1 VGDIR
6 DKTKL
11 TDAMRGID
19 IVYHL
24 AAEHSDNLRPVSL
37 YYDVNVGGSENVVY
51 GLRKHGI
58 KKVIF
63 TSSVAVYGTS
73 SEERDECSPIKPS
86 NDYGRS
92 KYEAEVI
99 FNDWASAENGCGLT
113 IVRPTVIFGEK
124 NRGNVY
130 RLLNQITSG
139 RFVMIGNGKNRKSM
153 AYVRNISQ
161 FLLKLLN
168 NISGSGVYVY
178 NYADKPDLTI
188 EELVNITFN
197 TLGKRQKAGFRIP
210 LFMGTIF
217 GYAFDLLSIITG
229 KSYPISSV
237 RVKKFCADSVILAE
251 KVKEVGFRAPYS
263 LIDGINKTILYEFS
277 KFI

>member
-37 YYDVNVGGSENVVY
+37 YYDVNVGGSENLVY
-51 GLRKHGI
+51 GLTKNKI
-58 KKVIF
+58 SKLIF
-63 TSSVAVYGTS
+63 TSSVAVYGRS
-73 SEERDECSPIKPS
+73 FEERNEYSSIKPS

-92 KYEAEVI
+92 KYEAEVV
-99 FNDWASAENGCGLT
+99 FNDWANAENKNCLT
-113 IVRPTVIFGEK
+113 IVRPTVIFGEG

-130 RLLNQITSG
+130 RLISQIASG
-139 RFVMIGNGKNRKSM
+139 KFVMIGNGKNRKSM

-161 FLLKLLN
+161 FLTTLSN
-168 NISGSGVYVY
+168 NTPGSGIQVY
-178 NYADKPDLTI
+178 NYADKPDLTVD
-188 EELVNITFN
+188 ELVKIALN
-197 TLGKRQKAGFRIP
+197 TLGKKQKIYFSIP
-210 LFMGTIF
+210 FSMGLLF
-217 GYAFDLLSIITG
+217 GYVFDFLGTVTRT
-229 KSYPISSV
+229 KYPISSV
-237 RVKKFCADSVILAE
+237 RVRKFCADSVIGADKL
-251 KVKEVGFRAPYS
+251 KEVEFRAPYS

-277 KFI
+277 KLI